1 MDGCITTSKQNKLN
15 HCAYFM
21 EYRVW
26 LENSNSDPLHSKIG
40 LNEYVIRLWSNFW
53 CVTIYSKIS
62 KCLRCCSMGVQKVII
77 WPSLI
82 EHGGNFAWLR
92 SATFQPLVDLNIA
105 SPGRT
110 QTACHSTARGLLYTL
125 PLYWLSG
132 MLRRIYW
139 NGKLNSYR
147 DRHMYTNTSIHPS
160 IHPST
165 IMLNALW
172 IVLPSVY
179 PTATNYRLIYQ
190 YSRFVKSNKR
200 NSMPYQHNYS
210 L

>member
-1 MDGCITTSKQNKLN
+1 M
-15 HCAYFM
+15 
-21 EYRVW
+21 
-26 LENSNSDPLHSKIG
+26 
-40 LNEYVIRLWSNFW
+40 RLWSNVW

-62 KCLRCCSMGVQKVII
+62 KCLRCCSTGVQKVII
-77 WPSLI
+77 LPSLI
-82 EHGGNFAWLR
+82 EHDGNFVWLR
-92 SATFQPLVDLNIA
+92 SATFQPLVDWNIA
-105 SPGRT
+105 SLGRT
-110 QTACHSTARGLLYTL
+110 QIARHSTARGLLYTL

-139 NGKLNSYR
+139 NGKLDSYR

-172 IVLPSVY
+172 IVLPFVY

-190 YSRFVKSNKR
+190 YSSFIKSNKR